1 MFVKYKRKKK
11 WRGDL
16 TETIGARAPV
26 GAYKGLGLLEL
37 RARAVSHQLK
47 KRWRKVKGGKEL
59 RLVFIYTIYIDIF
72 SIFLKELLS
81 LLLLLLLLLLLISNL
96 FEINSQEISKRFFTG
111 NVNFSC
117 HFRNI
122 ASSSQW
128 LQNIVL
134 NTLWTSSNVFV
145 IMVL

>member
-81 LLLLLLLLLLLISNL
+81 LLLLLLLLLLISNL
-96 FEINSQEISKRFFTG
+96 FEINSKKYQ
-111 NVNFSC
+111 
-117 HFRNI
+117 
-122 ASSSQW
+122 
-128 LQNIVL
+128 
-134 NTLWTSSNVFV
+134 NVFSLEML
-145 IMVL
+145 ISLAILGILLPLPSGFKTLS